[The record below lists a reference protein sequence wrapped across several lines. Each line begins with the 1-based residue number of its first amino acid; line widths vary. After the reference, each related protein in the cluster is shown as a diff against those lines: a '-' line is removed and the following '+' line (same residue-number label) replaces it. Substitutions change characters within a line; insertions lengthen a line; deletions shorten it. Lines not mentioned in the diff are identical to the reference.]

1 MNLALKRSA
10 RTSWNAVMRFGCCL
24 CICGI
29 LLGAAAVP
37 RAKAVA
43 TEAAVVGF
51 SPAIL
56 ALYMKSA
63 GLSLTAT
70 SSAAG
75 AAAMTEMIGGYAAA
89 TGTTASAVSGS
100 IAAGAAISTSGAIIL
115 GVGAVALL
123 AAITAW
129 AISEY
134 KIEPGSEPV
143 GVVPSVGECVYY
155 NGVLLP
161 DINTVW
167 TDKETYPYAVIY
179 YASGYTNL
187 YLSTAPTYMDD
198 SRSNLLIAQ
207 LPSKFDLYRIG
218 SEGEDWAVYRTDR
231 EAGIGGIVTLGSS
244 TNGLK
249 WANHDIDLSSDNS
262 VLLPASDPVPVE
274 DWENPDVSASLDPE
288 YEAPIEIPETKQ
300 MVIDAGVGAGAT
312 EDTVYNLVFNQIADG
327 TLDPT
332 YEVEDAD
339 PGTEDPD
346 PEPDPDPGDNPGSGT
361 EDLPDLESLGLA
373 DLGHALTTRFPFS
386 IPWDLY
392 RAVKLLV
399 APAEAPFFEI
409 DFLQPI
415 AYRLPKGWQGSTTI
429 VFDMAEYEL
438 IGQVS
443 RWTSTVGFC
452 LALIAGSKRY
462 IWMS

>member
-1 MNLALKRSA
+1 MNLALKRSTRMA
-10 RTSWNAVMRFGCCL
+10 WNAVMRFGCCL

-37 RAKAVA
+37 RAKAVV

-75 AAAMTEMIGGYAAA
+75 AAAITEMIGGYAAA

-115 GVGAVALL
+115 GVAAVALL
-123 AAITAW
+123 AGITAW
-129 AISEY
+129 AIDEY
-134 KIEPGSEPV
+134 GLEPGSETVPV
-143 GVVPSVGECVYY
+143 YPGVGDNYFY
-155 NGVLLP
+155 NGVELP
-161 DINTVW
+161 ALPADLDVERFPYVVINLSSSGVYNLNANEQPHKYKKTTAFGDTLYTDVKGFRASSRLSDGKW
-167 TDKETYPYAVIY
+167 TDVSVTT
-179 YASGYTNL
+179 SRGTLN
-187 YLSTAPTYMDD
+187 TYMDTLIW
-198 SRSNLLIAQ
+198 SNADIMDTDNNVVYMSA
-207 LPSKFDLYRIG
+207 
-218 SEGEDWAVYRTDR
+218 SE
-231 EAGIGGIVTLGSS
+231 
-244 TNGLK
+244 
-249 WANHDIDLSSDNS
+249 
-262 VLLPASDPVPVE
+262 PVPSE
-274 DWENPDVSASLDPE
+274 DWENPDASASLDPE

-300 MVIDAGVGAGAT
+300 MVIDAGAGAGAT

-327 TLDPT
+327 TLDPS
-332 YEVEDAD
+332 YEVEDVD

-346 PEPDPDPGDNPGSGT
+346 PEPEPDPGDDPGSGT
-361 EDLPDLESLGLA
+361 EDFPDPESLGLA
-373 DLGHALTTRFPFS
+373 DLGEALTTRFPFS

-399 APAEAPFFEI
+399 APAEAPYFEI

>member
-10 RTSWNAVMRFGCCL
+10 RMAWNAVMRFGCCL

-89 TGTTASAVSGS
+89 TGTTASAVSSS
-100 IAAGAAISTSGAIIL
+100 IAAGTVISAAGTVIL
-115 GVGAVALL
+115 GVAAVAAL

-129 AISEY
+129 AIDKYGLKAGDESVP
-134 KIEPGSEPV
+134 ISPGGDGSVIV
-143 GVVPSVGECVYY
+143 GDSMLY
-155 NGVLLP
+155 NGVELP
-161 DINTVW
+161 ALPEWDI
-167 TDKETYPYAVIY
+167 EAYPYATITRVDQFNRYDLNIAPY
-179 YASGYTNL
+179 PWFHDGTYFYWIAERQCVNL
-187 YLSTAPTYMDD
+187 HYRFYDGTDAWKFEGNY
-198 SRSNLLIAQ
+198 SRSAGQKVTSANVFWSNNDVLN
-207 LPSKFDLYRIG
+207 SGG
-218 SEGEDWAVYRTDR
+218 SVYLAASYPVDPNVPT
-231 EAGIGGIVTLGSS
+231 V
-244 TNGLK
+244 
-249 WANHDIDLSSDNS
+249 S
-262 VLLPASDPVPVE
+262 VDESFE
-274 DWENPDVSASLDPE
+274 SA
-288 YEAPIEIPETKQ
+288 IEIPDTKQ
-300 MVIDAGVGAGAT
+300 MVIDVGAGEGAT
-312 EDTVYNLVFNQIADG
+312 EETVYNLVFNQIADG

-332 YEVEDAD
+332 YEVEDVD

-361 EDLPDLESLGLA
+361 EDLPDPESLGLA
-373 DLGHALTTRFPFS
+373 DLGEALTTRFPFS

-399 APAEAPFFEI
+399 APAEAPYFEI

>member
-10 RTSWNAVMRFGCCL
+10 RMAWNAVMRFGCCL

-115 GVGAVALL
+115 GVAAVALL
-123 AAITAW
+123 AGITAW

-134 KIEPGSEPV
+134 GLIGEDGTPVTGPV
-143 GVVPSVGECVYY
+143 GVVPGVGATCFY
-155 NGVLLP
+155 NGVELP
-161 DINTVW
+161 DIETVW
-167 TDKETYPYAVIY
+167 MNKVERPYVFLYEYIEDSSLNAWMAISDSPFVLDSSANKFVCTGNFTWY
-179 YASGYTNL
+179 VCQSDSWNQKSSGFGSAFSV
-187 YLSTAPTYMDD
+187 STD
-198 SRSNLLIAQ
+198 SRYAKWSNVDVFDMNGSIALL
-207 LPSKFDLYRIG
+207 
-218 SEGEDWAVYRTDR
+218 
-231 EAGIGGIVTLGSS
+231 
-244 TNGLK
+244 
-249 WANHDIDLSSDNS
+249 S
-262 VLLPASDPVPVE
+262 VAPVAVE
-274 DWENPDVSASLDPE
+274 DWENPDASASLDPE

-300 MVIDAGVGAGAT
+300 MVIDVGAGADAT
-312 EDTVYNLVFNQIADG
+312 EETVYNLVFNQIADG

-332 YEVEDAD
+332 YEVEDVD
-339 PGTEDPD
+339 SGTEDPD
-346 PEPDPDPGDNPGSGT
+346 PEPEPDSGDDPGSGT
-361 EDLPDLESLGLA
+361 EDLPDPESLGLA
-373 DLGHALTTRFPFS
+373 DLGEALTTRFPFS

-399 APAEAPFFEI
+399 APAEAPYFEI

>member
-1 MNLALKRSA
+1 MNLALKRSTRMA
-10 RTSWNAVMRFGCCL
+10 WNAVMRFGCCL

-115 GVGAVALL
+115 GVAAVALL
-123 AAITAW
+123 AGITAW

-134 KIEPGSEPV
+134 GLIGEDGTPVTDPVPIVPGV
-143 GVVPSVGECVYY
+143 GGKFMY
-155 NGVLLP
+155 NGVELP
-161 DINTVW
+161 APPEYDTSA
-167 TDKETYPYAVIY
+167 YPYAIIY
-179 YASGYTNL
+179 QPNTGSAVFMVSSVQYVAGSSFSHI
-187 YLSTAPTYMDD
+187 YLSKSGNIQMFTL
-198 SRSNLLIAQ
+198 SENGW
-207 LPSKFDLYRIG
+207 G
-218 SEGEDWAVYRTDR
+218 SGDVESFGTSILVN
-231 EAGIGGIVTLGSS
+231 SS
-244 TNGLK
+244 T
-249 WANHDIDLSSDNS
+249 SSVIWTNVPIQQVYYS
-262 VLLPASDPVPVE
+262 NVYLEASEPVPVE
-274 DWENPDVSASLDPE
+274 DWEKPDVSVTVDEE

-300 MVIDAGVGAGAT
+300 MVIDVGAGTDAT
-312 EDTVYNLVFNQIADG
+312 EDTITNLVFNNIVDG

-332 YEVEDAD
+332 YEVEDVD
-339 PGTEDPD
+339 PGTEDPE
-346 PEPDPDPGDNPGSGT
+346 PEPDPGDDPGSGT
-361 EDLPDLESLGLA
+361 EDLPDPESLGLA
-373 DLGHALTTRFPFS
+373 DLGEALTTRFPFS

-399 APAEAPFFEI
+399 APAEAPYFEI

-415 AYRLPKGWQGSTTI
+415 AYRLPEGWQGSTTI